1 MDRLITNKQ
10 LPNRSLLW
18 RAILQHILLKHKPD
32 LGVDDQQLGRIASK
46 CTDFYDYV
54 VKCFKKLGIE
64 LQMTLDEIQNI
75 YAHQSE
81 EYGHK
86 LNSFYQLR
94 SIFTPL
100 IEGLILLDRLTYMHQ
115 QVNMILK
122 ILNWILKRFKLG
134 NVSTIFKFFFS
145 LKLLKL

>member
-1 MDRLITNKQ
+1 
-10 LPNRSLLW
+10 
-18 RAILQHILLKHKPD
+18 
-32 LGVDDQQLGRIASK
+32 
-46 CTDFYDYV
+46 
-54 VKCFKKLGIE
+54 
-64 LQMTLDEIQNI
+64 MTQDEIQNI

-122 ILNWILKRFKLG
+122 ILNWILKKFKLG
-134 NVSTIFKFFFS
+134 NVSTILKFFLAS
-145 LKLLKL
+145 NC

>member
-1 MDRLITNKQ
+1 
-10 LPNRSLLW
+10 
-18 RAILQHILLKHKPD
+18 
-32 LGVDDQQLGRIASK
+32 
-46 CTDFYDYV
+46 
-54 VKCFKKLGIE
+54 
-64 LQMTLDEIQNI
+64 MTQDEIQNI

-115 QVNMILK
+115 QVNIILK
-122 ILNWILKRFKLG
+122 MLRYPLVVTFLL
-134 NVSTIFKFFFS
+134 VSLRAASQKHVVHLDFASSNKSNDSKAAQLMRAAQDNYGDPDITINRG
-145 LKLLKL
+145 

>member
-1 MDRLITNKQ
+1 
-10 LPNRSLLW
+10 
-18 RAILQHILLKHKPD
+18 
-32 LGVDDQQLGRIASK
+32 
-46 CTDFYDYV
+46 
-54 VKCFKKLGIE
+54 
-64 LQMTLDEIQNI
+64 MTQDEIQNI

-122 ILNWILKRFKLG
+122 ILNWILKKFKLG
-134 NVSTIFKFFFS
+134 NVSTILNFFLAS
-145 LKLLKL
+145 NC

>member
-1 MDRLITNKQ
+1 
-10 LPNRSLLW
+10 
-18 RAILQHILLKHKPD
+18 
-32 LGVDDQQLGRIASK
+32 
-46 CTDFYDYV
+46 
-54 VKCFKKLGIE
+54 
-64 LQMTLDEIQNI
+64 MTQDEIQNI
-75 YAHQSE
+75 YAHQIE

-122 ILNWILKRFKLG
+122 IFNWIFKKVNKWR
-134 NVSTIFKFFFS
+134 NVQEFSTLF
-145 LKLLKL
+145 

>member
-1 MDRLITNKQ
+1 MPVYFTKQ
-10 LPNRSLLW
+10 P
-18 RAILQHILLKHKPD
+18 
-32 LGVDDQQLGRIASK
+32 
-46 CTDFYDYV
+46 TF
-54 VKCFKKLGIE
+54 F
-64 LQMTLDEIQNI
+64 QMTQDEIQNI

-115 QVNMILK
+115 QVNMLLK
-122 ILNWILKRFKLG
+122 IFNWI
-134 NVSTIFKFFFS
+134 
-145 LKLLKL
+145 

>member
-1 MDRLITNKQ
+1 
-10 LPNRSLLW
+10 
-18 RAILQHILLKHKPD
+18 
-32 LGVDDQQLGRIASK
+32 
-46 CTDFYDYV
+46 
-54 VKCFKKLGIE
+54 
-64 LQMTLDEIQNI
+64 MTQDEIQNI

-115 QVNMILK
+115 QVNMLLK
-122 ILNWILKRFKLG
+122 IFDWILKKFKLG
-134 NVSTIFKFFFS
+134 NVSTVLKFFLAS
-145 LKLLKL
+145 NC